1 MRSPLERV
9 RLGLFLLATIFAV
22 SVTGYRLMGYPWI
35 EAIWMV
41 VITIASVGYGER
53 SAQPPAVQVL
63 TIGVILFG
71 FTAAAY
77 TFGGLVQL
85 LLAGELEQIL
95 GRQRMTKEIAK
106 LDGHTIVVGLGRIG
120 SILAA
125 DLHRHGRPFV
135 VIEKDPERCL
145 QATNRGYLSMNGN
158 ATDDEILIGA
168 RVAQARSLISALPND
183 ADNVFITLTARNLNR
198 QLLIVARAEH
208 ATSERKL
215 RQAGADR
222 VVMPS
227 TIGAQ
232 QMSRIITRPHTADL
246 MELFAEQGNLNVEMD
261 ELHFPAGSPLV
272 GKSIRESEAHHRFGL
287 LVLAV
292 KRSGG
297 GMSVNPSADFRLESG
312 DIVIVLGK
320 AEEIARFKVECGL

>member
-9 RLGLFLLATIFAV
+9 RLGLFLLAAIVAV
-22 SVTGYRLMGYPWI
+22 SVTGYRLAGYPWI
-35 EAIWMV
+35 EAVWMV

-53 SAQPPAVQVL
+53 SAQPPAVQLL
-63 TIGVILFG
+63 TVGVILFG

-77 TFGGLVQL
+77 TFGGLLQL

-95 GRQRMTKEIAK
+95 GRQRMTNEINK
-106 LDGHTIVVGLGRIG
+106 LNSHTIVVGFGRIG
-120 SILAA
+120 RILAA
-125 DLHRHGRPFV
+125 DLARHGRQFV
-135 VIEKDPERCL
+135 VVEKDAERCRE
-145 QATNRGYLSMNGN
+145 AVERGYLVLSGN
-158 ATDDEILIGA
+158 ATDDEILSRAGVA
-168 RVAQARSLISALPND
+168 RARSLISALPND
-183 ADNVFITLTARNLNR
+183 ADNVFITLTARNQNR
-198 QLLIVARAEH
+198 GLLIVARAEH

-232 QMSRIITRPHTADL
+232 QMSRMITRPHTADL

-261 ELHFPAGSPLV
+261 ELHLPAGCPV
-272 GKSIRESEAHHRFGL
+272 AGKTVRESEAHHRFGL
-287 LVLAV
+287 LVLAI
-292 KRSGG
+292 RRAGG
-297 GMSVNPSADFRLESG
+297 ELIINPQADIRFEGG

-320 AEEIARFKVECGL
+320 SEQIGRFRAEYGL